1 MGRSRSGENRIR
13 IEESPSRFIIRPY
26 RWLAERSV
34 RKGRRKLIH
43 RESFRDSVLNHSG
56 NQTVLQSMA
65 GKKCLLTR
73 PSLLSRATQFKS
85 LAHPSVRQKPGYDG
99 QANRGLASKRSRF
112 LVFIAYI
119 AASAFRKRASILSP
133 SWG

>member
-13 IEESPSRFIIRPY
+13 IEESRSRFIIRPY

-65 GKKCLLTR
+65 GKKCLLTT
-73 PSLLSRATQFKS
+73 PSLLSRATNSKAWPTRPFGKS
-85 LAHPSVRQKPGYDG
+85 AATFDKQ
-99 QANRGLASKRSRF
+99 RGLASRSSRF

-119 AASAFRKRASILSP
+119 AASAFRRRASILSP